1 MKKQSLKIMSR
12 VEIIQSLKQTKQSL
26 DAFLTSNNKNAKS
39 EELGA
44 LRNRVLAMV
53 REKQINVVEELL
65 SPSFDIRVG
74 ILKKHPDGFG
84 FVSITGENSNW
95 FVPAS
100 FLKSY
105 LGGEKIMVQPLYDD
119 NRGINARVIGQLEPR
134 KDVTGYLSP
143 GDTPDHFFISL
154 NASGA
159 KLPIELSLD
168 SLQLSGPAW
177 VVGDFVE
184 LPQRYEKHK
193 FCVRGIIEKPNLAKS
208 ISTFEIQAAGFN
220 LSPSDECN
228 NEAMINCVNTPTN
241 AGTFL
246 DEAFISVD
254 GAFSRDLDDLVFATK
269 SEDGFNLKVAIA
281 DVSRFV
287 PVGSKVDNYAKK
299 QMTSIYCPGFTST
312 MLPSIISHDIC
323 SLLPGPIKNT
333 LVADINLD
341 KDGRVLNYHFLE
353 AETRSSQKFT
363 YNRVQEL
370 KEGAL
375 PTLRELPSLATLEV
389 LFDIEKLREKIQE
402 DNGEL
407 KVYKDEFKPHFDED
421 DDIDCFFVC
430 KTNKAHSMI
439 KEMMVLA
446 NICAAD
452 FLNKEFGYAMYR
464 HHPKIKGSDLK
475 IINDFLKSHSL
486 PLLDSQ
492 SSTKDYLKSKE
503 NLPNDESKEQY
514 QVLLVNSMNKAS
526 YSATESSHFSM
537 GLPYYVHFTSPIR
550 RYADLVTHR
559 MIKFALN
566 KNGGNCHGAHFYSLE
581 EIHKLSNEATN
592 KTSESSHIESKVLN
606 KLACLLLSKHDRT
619 KPLKVQYT
627 GQKDTSFFFSLE
639 NSPLTI
645 MIKNS
650 KMNYS
655 ESALKNT
662 TEVMLIE
669 VNYKQGK
676 VNVEPVVPAPI

>member
-254 GAFSRDLDDLVFATK
+254 GAFSRDLDD
-269 SEDGFNLKVAIA
+269 SGFRN
-281 DVSRFV
+281 
-287 PVGSKVDNYAKK
+287 
-299 QMTSIYCPGFTST
+299 
-312 MLPSIISHDIC
+312 
-323 SLLPGPIKNT
+323 
-333 LVADINLD
+333 
-341 KDGRVLNYHFLE
+341 
-353 AETRSSQKFT
+353 
-363 YNRVQEL
+363 
-370 KEGAL
+370 
-375 PTLRELPSLATLEV
+375 
-389 LFDIEKLREKIQE
+389 
-402 DNGEL
+402 
-407 KVYKDEFKPHFDED
+407 
-421 DDIDCFFVC
+421 
-430 KTNKAHSMI
+430 
-439 KEMMVLA
+439 
-446 NICAAD
+446 
-452 FLNKEFGYAMYR
+452 
-464 HHPKIKGSDLK
+464 
-475 IINDFLKSHSL
+475 
-486 PLLDSQ
+486 
-492 SSTKDYLKSKE
+492 
-503 NLPNDESKEQY
+503 
-514 QVLLVNSMNKAS
+514 
-526 YSATESSHFSM
+526 
-537 GLPYYVHFTSPIR
+537 
-550 RYADLVTHR
+550 
-559 MIKFALN
+559 
-566 KNGGNCHGAHFYSLE
+566 
-581 EIHKLSNEATN
+581 
-592 KTSESSHIESKVLN
+592 
-606 KLACLLLSKHDRT
+606 
-619 KPLKVQYT
+619 
-627 GQKDTSFFFSLE
+627 
-639 NSPLTI
+639 
-645 MIKNS
+645 
-650 KMNYS
+650 
-655 ESALKNT
+655 
-662 TEVMLIE
+662 
-669 VNYKQGK
+669 
-676 VNVEPVVPAPI
+676 